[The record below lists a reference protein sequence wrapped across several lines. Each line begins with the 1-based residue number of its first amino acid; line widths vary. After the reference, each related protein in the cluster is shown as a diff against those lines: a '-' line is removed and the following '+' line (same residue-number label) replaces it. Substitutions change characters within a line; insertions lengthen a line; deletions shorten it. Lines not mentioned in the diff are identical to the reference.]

1 MRKAGGSQHAQID
14 RSVTSCRGGG
24 VRVGGVDPASR
35 GSHSAGYTALQNTHT
50 EARTISPGYLEVG
63 RDGGLFAF
71 GDAPF
76 LGSMGAKP
84 LNAAIVAVAVTPSS
98 KGYWEVAA
106 DGGVFSFGDARYF
119 GSMGGKVLN
128 SPIVGVAAVPNGAG
142 YWEVASDGGVFS
154 FGDARY
160 FGSMGGKVL
169 NSPIVGIVATPS
181 SKGYWEVAS
190 DGGVFSFGDAPYL
203 GSMGSKVLKAPIVG
217 VAAAP
222 DGAGYWEVASDG
234 GVFSFGDARYFGS
247 MGGKVLNSP
256 IVGIASTPDGAG
268 YWEVASDG
276 GIFSFGDAPFSG
288 SMGGKTLSAPITS
301 MTTSTS
307 SASWSQVSAGL
318 APGTLGYCAVLATGG
333 VECWGYNGNGELGN
347 GTTGGYEDVPTAVS
361 GITNATSVAG
371 GGSNGYCA
379 VLATGGVD
387 CWGANGFGQ
396 LGNGTVSSYSDVPV
410 AVSGI
415 TNAVSVINGNS
426 NFCAVLAT
434 GGVECW
440 GYNGGYSS
448 FPGLGGYLGS
458 GSDSIY
464 SDVPVAVSGI
474 SDAKSL
480 AGDFYGYC
488 AVLATGGVECWG
500 YNSDG
505 ELGDGSLSDYSNV
518 PMRVA
523 GMTDAVSI
531 TNSALS
537 YCAVLATGGIDCWG
551 LNQEGELGAGNV
563 GNSDVPVAV
572 VGINNAQ
579 SAAGGTLGY
588 CAVLKIGGD
597 QLQTGGVDCWGSN
610 SFGEFGNALLKPDEV
625 GSSDVPVAVGDGVLG
640 AFTKITNV
648 ASIAA
653 GSDNYCALLVSG
665 GLDCWGYNA
674 DGELGIGD
682 TTNTNAPVWLPGITN
697 VMSVVS
703 DWSNYCATLA
713 TGDVYCWGSNYDGA
727 LGDGNTTNSDVPV
740 QVLGINTVM
749 PPPPSKGP
757 GNGPT
762 TGPVIYDALGDSY
775 SSGEGTGP
783 PYLGA
788 GQDGSVAASDTST
801 DQCHRSQWAY
811 SVVLPTLLSGNWDPT
826 FAACSGAKTITLR
839 SGKGDGRYG
848 EGQQLNRV
856 LNNPDLVTLTIGGN
870 DVHFAPKLKGCI
882 RQAFAVQSIEA
893 ALPALKYLWVYQQ
906 LLDLLAL
913 FLGLPAVQS
922 GASCAKSASFTTGVE
937 DAITNASTHIEE
949 AYRKVRKAAGPNASV
964 VAIGYPKLFPTQL
977 SGQDCIQLSP
987 YLTPSD
993 QVFFN
998 QMADLLDS
1006 VEQRAATEAGI
1017 NFVDVRSLFAGHG
1030 VCGSKGEWINGVT
1043 LTNSTVTVY
1052 TYVPVFGSA
1061 PITIAIPDV
1070 NASGSFHPNRWG
1082 QGGYAAAIAGYLSQR
1097 VSEGAPQN
1105 ADGFPLNPAPQPVPI
1120 PAGTRVPRNV
1130 PARPLRP
1137 ATG

>member
-98 KGYWEVAA
+98 KGYWEVAS

-234 GVFSFGDARYFGS
+234 G
-247 MGGKVLNSP
+247 
-256 IVGIASTPDGAG
+256 
-268 YWEVASDG
+268 
-276 GIFSFGDAPFSG
+276 IFSFGDAPFSG

-347 GTTGGYEDVPTAVS
+347 GTTGGYEDVPTSVS

-371 GGSNGYCA
+371 GGSYGYCA

-387 CWGANGFGQ
+387 CWGANDAGQ

-415 TNAVSVINGNS
+415 TNAVSVMNGNN

-488 AVLATGGVECWG
+488 AVLATGGVDCWG

-523 GMTDAVSI
+523 GMTDAASI

-610 SFGEFGNALLKPDEV
+610 SFGELGNALLKPDEV

-640 AFTKITNV
+640 AFNKITNV

-757 GNGPT
+757 GKGPT

-788 GQDGSVAASDTST
+788 GNDGSVAASDTSS

-826 FAACSGAKTITLR
+826 FAACSGAKTGTLR
-839 SGKGDGRYG
+839 HTKAKDGQYH
-848 EGQQLNRV
+848 EGAQLNRV
-856 LNNPDLVTLTIGGN
+856 LNNPDLVTFTIGGN
-870 DVHFAPKLKGCI
+870 DVGFAPKLEGCI
-882 RQAFAVQSIEA
+882 IQAFAVQSAEA
-893 ALPALKYLWVYQQ
+893 LTWPVFQYIRLI
-906 LLDLLAL
+906 LDSLAL
-913 FLGLPAVQS
+913 LLGLPAVRN
-922 GASCAKSASFTTGVE
+922 GASCAKSVSFTTGVE

-949 AYRKVRKAAGPNASV
+949 AFAKVRQKAGPNASV
-964 VAIGYPKLFPTQL
+964 VAIGYPKLFPTQS

-998 QMADLLDS
+998 QMADRLDS
-1006 VEQRAATEAGI
+1006 VEQGAATEAGI

-1043 LTNSTVTVY
+1043 LTNSTATVY
-1052 TYVPVFGSA
+1052 WVTVPVFGRVGV
-1061 PITIAIPDV
+1061 PIP
-1070 NASGSFHPNRWG
+1070 NLNPSGSFHPNRWG

-1105 ADGFPLNPAPQPVPI
+1105 AAGFPLNPAPQPVPI
-1120 PAGTRVPRNV
+1120 PAGARVPRNV
-1130 PARPLRP
+1130 PVRPLRP